1 MVKGVF
7 GLLFVAALAVVAAL
21 LMGDNPATVSLFWPP
36 WRVDVS
42 FNLVLIVAVAG
53 FVFGYGALRGI
64 AVLRELPRRARRWR
78 ALQQERATVGLALQ
92 AWGHQLGGRF
102 VRAQGAARE
111 AIARLQTTD
120 RDTVPYA
127 DALWVL
133 AHLTAAESAHQLGQR
148 EQRDVWLAAAT
159 DAMHARSA
167 PEAREGALLRAAEWA
182 IEAQD
187 PAEAARWLSA
197 LPQGAAR
204 RIQAV
209 RLRLRLAQLRRDSRA
224 ALDMARLLAKHRAF
238 SPDAVRSVLRGLW
251 VEALRDARDEESL
264 CALWRSLPGDE
275 RRDPARAMAL
285 LAHAQRL
292 VAEGLMDAVGPVPA
306 PVDEAIRTAWAGYDT
321 LNGPDRLRAVAL
333 IEPWLVR
340 LDTAWLPR
348 LEEAQRRDPSDAGLQ
363 YLAAQAYR
371 SRGLWGKA
379 QTLLQQA
386 VRGLDDRDLRRRGWC
401 ALAELAE
408 QRGDQAAANN
418 AWKQAAQA

>member
-1 MVKGVF
+1 MKGVF

-42 FNLVLIVAVAG
+42 LNLVLIVAVAG
-53 FVFGYGALRGI
+53 FVLGYAALRGI
-64 AVLRELPRRARRWR
+64 ALLRELPRRASRWR
-78 ALQQERATVGLALQ
+78 ALQQERATVGLLLQ

-111 AIARLQTTD
+111 AIARLQTAD

-133 AHLTAAESAHQLGQR
+133 AHLTAAESAQQLGQR
-148 EQRDVWLAAAT
+148 EQRDAWLAAAT
-159 DAMHARSA
+159 DATRARGA

-182 IEAQD
+182 IEARD
-187 PAEAARWLSA
+187 PAEAARWLA
-197 LPQGAAR
+197 ELPQGAAR

-238 SPDAVRSVLRGLW
+238 SPEAVRTVLRGLW
-251 VEALRDARDEESL
+251 IEALRDARDEESL
-264 CALWRSLPGDE
+264 SAVWRSLQGDE
-275 RRDPARAMAL
+275 RRDPTRALAL
-285 LAHAQRL
+285 LSHVERL
-292 VAEGLMDAVGPVPA
+292 VAEGLFDATAPVPRA
-306 PVDEAIRTAWAGYDT
+306 VDEAIRTAWAGYDT
-321 LNGPDRLRAVAL
+321 LTAADRLRAVAL
-333 IEPWLVR
+333 VEPWLTR
-340 LDTAWLPR
+340 LDAAWLPR
-348 LEEAQRRDPSDAGLQ
+348 LEEAQQRNPSDAGLQ
-363 YLAAQAYR
+363 YLAGQAYR
-371 SRGLWGKA
+371 ARGLWGKA

-386 VRGLDDRDLRRRGWC
+386 VRGLDDRDLRRRCWC

-408 QRGDQAAANN
+408 QRGDEAAARH
-418 AWKQAAQA
+418 AWKQAALT